1 MKPGVGPPKHKVPC
15 DCTGQTPTKP
25 ALVTLPFQLVSEAAG
40 ASSSASYSA
49 KSPWQ
54 VVENWAGN
62 TFQHI
67 CL

>member
-1 MKPGVGPPKHKVPC
+1 MKPGAGPPKHRVPC
-15 DCTGQTPTKP
+15 DCTDQPPTKP
-25 ALVTLPFQLVSEAAG
+25 ALVTLSFQLVSEAGG
-40 ASSSASYSA
+40 ASPSASYFA

-62 TFQHI
+62 TFQNV